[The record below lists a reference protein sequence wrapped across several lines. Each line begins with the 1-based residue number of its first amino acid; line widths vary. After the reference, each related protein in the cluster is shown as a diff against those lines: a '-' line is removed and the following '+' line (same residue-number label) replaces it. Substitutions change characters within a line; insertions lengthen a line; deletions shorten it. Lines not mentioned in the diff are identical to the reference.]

1 MTFNQK
7 YNYDAFCTFLRDF
20 LPEDYVE
27 REKDI
32 TDLSRCKII
41 TKARE
46 LGHSPSLDVYVLEM
60 CHARENDPRVSIAT
74 DAFKILATFG
84 YDKALVIFKND
95 ESGSYRFSYLTI
107 SLDLNEKKRVIA
119 KYSNARRYS
128 FYLGE
133 GAKTKTPEQQ
143 LIKRGR
149 VKDTGDLLS
158 RFSLEVVNK
167 QFYLEIAKFFDE
179 LVDEKVSNL
188 ILPSNPDAIVRK
200 NFAMR
205 LIGRLMFCWFLKQ
218 KKSQDGQ
225 LVPDELLSAG
235 AVKNG
240 YYHGI
245 LEPLFF
251 EILNTQID
259 GRDIRSDAYDKVPY
273 LNGGLFSPQHDDYY
287 DLDRATFTSRHIN
300 TLSVSDAW
308 FKAFFEL
315 LETYNF
321 TIDENTVFDQELSVD
336 PEMLG
341 RIFENLLAEIN
352 PDTGSSERKRT
363 GSYYTPR
370 QVVEYMVD
378 RSLIEYLKKTTGIA
392 EERIAAVVSY
402 DLSDDSEYPLTGE
415 ESEKLVEAIETLK
428 ILDPACGS
436 GAFPI
441 GALQKIVWILQ
452 RIDPDCKLWLNRKLS
467 GVPELYRQR
476 IINEVETNPFDYTRK
491 LDVIKNSIFGVDI
504 QPIAVEMSRLRCFL
518 TLVVESEIN
527 DAKKNR
533 GIEPLP
539 NLDFKFVCANTLVG
553 LPRKQPSG
561 LFEDHSGIEELST
574 IMSDYFSSS
583 NQRKAEIRQR
593 FTNAQKDI
601 LNRSLS
607 TFGRTTG
614 ELTLKLSLW
623 DPFSNTASPWF
634 DPEWMFGLDHKF
646 NIVIGNPPYLES
658 RHPSFSTES
667 KEALQEATVSRWEGD
682 SQYISKGAD
691 LLIYFYECGI
701 NLIENDG
708 LLVYIVQNSW
718 LDTDYGK
725 KFQQFLLKHTNV
737 KSIVDSDLKH
747 FDGPNINTVITVFS
761 GKTPHEDNEVVLSR
775 LGTSYTEL
783 HRLPYSNPLLREI
796 KWGVLLVAS
805 EEVLDLLKVVRE
817 RGKLI
822 ESIGLTVGQ
831 GLNLTKS
838 AAVDADIIRKFPF
851 LNGKLLSFMSTA
863 DGAPFE
869 LTQTKNYLVNAA
881 ELSSDQISELEAAG
895 IEPFNPGSTSKVPP
909 LLILPRGV
917 SRHFCALN
925 SVGAYTGSAVEIYD
939 RDTSEEIKMNLWC
952 FLNSSVAWLLRE
964 VSGRKNLGGGLL
976 KAEATDLKSIPVY
989 FDFSAHEKIKEIYE
1003 RIKFRQAKPT
1013 LEEIDTDEHKA
1024 IDDIVF
1030 GHLGISEEKKASL
1043 VAELKQVISRRS
1055 EKAKT

>member
-1 MTFNQK
+1 MKFDQK
-7 YNYDAFCTFLRDF
+7 YNHEAFSLFLRDF

-27 REKDI
+27 EEKDI
-32 TDLSRCKII
+32 ADLSRCRII
-41 TKARE
+41 TQARE
-46 LGHSPSLDVYVLEM
+46 LGHSPSLDVYILEM
-60 CHARENDPRVSIAT
+60 NHAKETDPRVSIAT

-84 YDKALVIFKND
+84 YDKALVVFKNN
-95 ESGSYRFSYLTI
+95 ESENYRFSYLTI
-107 SLDLNEKKRVIA
+107 SLDLNEKNKVVA

-143 LIKRGR
+143 LAKRGR
-149 VKDTGDLLS
+149 VKDAGDLLS

-179 LVDEKVSNL
+179 LVGEKISNL
-188 ILPSNPDAIVRK
+188 LLPSQPNATVRK

-218 KKSQDGQ
+218 KKSKDGQ
-225 LVPDELLSAG
+225 LVPDELLSAS
-235 AVKNG
+235 AVKDG
-240 YYHGI
+240 YYHSV

-259 GRDIRSDAYDKVPY
+259 DRDIRSDAYDKVPY

-287 DLDRATFTSRHIN
+287 DVDRATFTSRHLN
-300 TLSVSDAW
+300 TLRVSDAW

-378 RSLIEYLKKTTGIA
+378 QSLVEYLKTATGIDK
-392 EERIAAVVSY
+392 ERIAAVVSY
-402 DLSDDSEYPLTGE
+402 DLSDDSEHPLTAE
-415 ESEKLVEAIETLK
+415 ENEKLVEAIDTLK

-452 RIDPDCKLWLNRKLS
+452 RVDPNCKLWLGRKLS

-527 DAKKNR
+527 DGKKNR

-553 LPRKQPSG
+553 LPRKESSG
-561 LFEDHSGIEELST
+561 LFEDHSGIEELSV
-574 IMSDYFSSS
+574 IMSEYFSSS

-614 ELTLKLSLW
+614 ELTMKLSLW
-623 DPFSNTASPWF
+623 DPFSNAASPWF
-634 DPEWMFGLDHKF
+634 DPEWMFGLDHKS

-667 KEALQEATVSRWEGD
+667 KDALQDAAKSRWEDD
-682 SQYISKGAD
+682 SQYIGKGAD
-691 LLIYFYECGI
+691 LLIYFYERGLS
-701 NLIENDG
+701 LIENDG

-761 GKTPHEDNEVVLSR
+761 GKTPHENNEVVLSR
-775 LGTSYTEL
+775 FGTSYTEL
-783 HRLPYSNPLLREI
+783 HRLSYSNPLLKEI
-796 KWGVLLVAS
+796 KWGVLMVAS
-805 EEVLDLLKVVRE
+805 EEVLGLLKIIRE

-822 ESIGLTVGQ
+822 EDIGLTVGQ
-831 GLNLTKS
+831 GLNLSKN
-838 AAVDADIIRKFPF
+838 AVVDRSITVRFPF
-851 LNGKLLSFMSTA
+851 LDGKLLPFMNTA

-869 LTQTKNYLVNAA
+869 LTETRNFLVDSVG
-881 ELSSDQISELEAAG
+881 LSLDQLSTLEAAE
-895 IEPFNPGSTSKVPP
+895 IEPFNPRSTTKVPP
-909 LLILPRGV
+909 MLVLPRGV

-925 SVGAYTGSAVEIYD
+925 TVGAYTGSAVEIYD
-939 RDTSEEIKMNLWC
+939 NNTSEEMKMDLWC
-952 FLNSSVAWLLRE
+952 FLNSSIAWLLRE
-964 VSGRKNLGGGLL
+964 VSGGFSRQRRRILRAFRSTSILMLTK
-976 KAEATDLKSIPVY
+976 KSKRY
-989 FDFSAHEKIKEIYE
+989 TNE
-1003 RIKFRQAKPT
+1003 
-1013 LEEIDTDEHKA
+1013 
-1024 IDDIVF
+1024 
-1030 GHLGISEEKKASL
+1030 
-1043 VAELKQVISRRS
+1043 
-1055 EKAKT
+1055 